1 MKILSVDEPNV
12 YDLRITEEK
21 NNTQQCLENTE
32 VRWNFGSKFAINWKH
47 TQTKRE
53 KQMNLI
59 KFICFSLSSLLGKPL
74 VPAIVSLI
82 LSNEFSNEISVFQ
95 T

>member
-32 VRWNFGSKFAINWKH
+32 VRWNFGSKFAIN
-47 TQTKRE
+47 
-53 KQMNLI
+53 
-59 KFICFSLSSLLGKPL
+59 
-74 VPAIVSLI
+74 
-82 LSNEFSNEISVFQ
+82 
-95 T
+95 